1 MTTVH
6 ESEFLKV
13 SVIPAHKLDAHIES
27 MNTGIRVW
35 TDQAAR
41 GECGWICS
49 DCCCSDPKGMPDA
62 CFHGHQKCTEIIQ
75 RDKREAMQKGNEP
88 Y

>member
-13 SVIPAHKLDAHIES
+13 TAIPANKLDAHIDEMS
-27 MNTGIRVW
+27 QAMRDH
-35 TDQAAR
+35 TDRAAR

-49 DCCCSDPKGMPDA
+49 DCCCVFPKGMPDE
-62 CFHGHQKCTEIIQ
+62 CQHGNQWCTEIIQ
-75 RDKREAMQKGNEP
+75 RDKREAMREGNEP
-88 Y
+88 T